1 MRLGKQYRRWLV
13 LALGVGLTAF
23 TLSACKK
30 DHNATASGGGLGAQS
45 VVTVKG
51 ANS

>member
-1 MRLGKQYRRWLV
+1 MRLSEHCRRWLV

-30 DHNATASGGGLGAQS
+30 DHHSTASGGGVGSQS